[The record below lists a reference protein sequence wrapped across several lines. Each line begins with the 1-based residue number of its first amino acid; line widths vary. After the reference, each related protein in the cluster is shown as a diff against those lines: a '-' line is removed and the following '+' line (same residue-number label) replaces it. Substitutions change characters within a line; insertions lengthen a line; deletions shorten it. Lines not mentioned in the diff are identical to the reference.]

1 MRVIKLTESQFRRL
15 FESDSAPSF
24 DGGDVKEYG
33 GNEVGT
39 TTTVHD
45 SDGNAKYGHMPDTD
59 EFADDQTYQGY
70 LNGYGTRINNSSL
83 NY

>member
-1 MRVIKLTESQFRRL
+1 MKVIKLTESQFRRL

-33 GNEVGT
+33 GGENST
-39 TTTVHD
+39 TATVHD
-45 SDGNAKYGHMPDTD
+45 SDGNPKYGHMPDTD
-59 EFADDQTYQGY
+59 DFADTQTYQGF
-70 LNGYGTRINNSSL
+70 LNGNGSHINNNAL